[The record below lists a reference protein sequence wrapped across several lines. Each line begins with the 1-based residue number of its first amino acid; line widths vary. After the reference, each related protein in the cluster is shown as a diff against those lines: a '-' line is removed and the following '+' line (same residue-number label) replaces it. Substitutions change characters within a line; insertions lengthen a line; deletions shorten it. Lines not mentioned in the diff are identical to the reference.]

1 MQYIFGKVLYPVAYV
16 MGVPT
21 GGVEGG
27 PADECEFVSQLI
39 AIKIMINE
47 FTAYELLGTYIV
59 AGTVSKRA
67 ETIATFALCGFAN
80 VGSIGIQGCY
90 SIVSRVSVI

>member
-1 MQYIFGKVLYPVAYV
+1 MAYV

-21 GGVEGG
+21 DGLDVDGAVK
-27 PADECEFVSQLI
+27 DECEFVSQLI

-47 FTAYELLGTYIV
+47 FTAYELLGTYI
-59 AGTVSKRA
+59 GKVSLRA

-90 SIVSRVSVI
+90 SVVS

>member
-1 MQYIFGKVLYPVAYV
+1 MSTLLQFIFGKVLYPVVYV

-21 GGVEGG
+21 DGLGVEGA
-27 PADECEFVSQLI
+27 PTDECEFVAQLI

-47 FTAYELLGTYIV
+47 FTAYELLGSYVTAHKI
-59 AGTVSKRA
+59 SKRA

-80 VGSIGIQGCY
+80 VGSVGIQGCC
-90 SIVSRVSVI
+90 